1 MHNKLLYFK
10 SFQTMKLEYNM
21 SLFIINLLTN
31 PFFSLIS
38 ILNLST
44 HLKSVYLTWTVIS
57 DFWIGG
63 V

>member
-38 ILNLST
+38 ILNLFT
-44 HLKSVYLTWTVIS
+44 HLKSVYLTWTVIA
-57 DFWIGG
+57 DFWVGG